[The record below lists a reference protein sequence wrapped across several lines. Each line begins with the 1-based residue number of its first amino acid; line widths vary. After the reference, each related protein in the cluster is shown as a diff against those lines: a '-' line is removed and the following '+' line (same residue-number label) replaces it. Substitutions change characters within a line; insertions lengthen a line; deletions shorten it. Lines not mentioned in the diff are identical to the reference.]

1 MSCITACPGVTRGGG
16 TGLARQKRGISMGK
30 RIGDFAIACFDD
42 DFEDG
47 YSSTDELLEK
57 HNKLI
62 RGLRSP
68 VSL

>member
-1 MSCITACPGVTRGGG
+1 MTLLVQE
-16 TGLARQKRGISMGK
+16 LARQKREFRIKK
-30 RIGDFAIACFDD
+30 RIGVFTIGRFDD

-57 HNKLI
+57 HKKLI
-62 RGLRSP
+62 GGLRSP